1 MVFQPQNWHQCTSKN
16 NGFELELS
24 ILGFPNEG
32 LWATVFNIFQYHS
45 DPQNVEKS
53 FICPSQRWGLGM
65 GFILTPLRPPPLWV
79 GRWSH
84 RHLEP
89 RFECHLPRVSRRRCW
104 NSLNLHN
111 SKLFENCSK
120 NVDLWNQKKTCP
132 ASTFNYTRHLG
143 SHLASARMHR
153 WPLHVGTKHCLAEP
167 VIGCGAPVSS
177 LSLSCWL

>member
-24 ILGFPNEG
+24 ILGVPNAG

-53 FICPSQRWGLGM
+53 FICPSQLWGLGM

-89 RFECHLPRVSRRRCW
+89 RFECHLPGVSRRRCW

-111 SKLFENCSK
+111 SKLFEKCLGIKKKHVRRPHLTTHSILEVTWRRQGCIDGRRTLVRSTAWPSLCSAA
-120 NVDLWNQKKTCP
+120 V
-132 ASTFNYTRHLG
+132 
-143 SHLASARMHR
+143 HR
-153 WPLHVGTKHCLAEP
+153 WALCR
-167 VIGCGAPVSS
+167 
-177 LSLSCWL
+177 

>member
-120 NVDLWNQKKTCP
+120 NVDLWNQKKKHVRRPHLTTHGILEVTWRRQGCIDGRCTLVR
-132 ASTFNYTRHLG
+132 STAWPSLW
-143 SHLASARMHR
+143 SAAVHR
-153 WPLHVGTKHCLAEP
+153 WALCR
-167 VIGCGAPVSS
+167 
-177 LSLSCWL
+177 